1 MESRYDII
9 KSFSQVK
16 RLVKA
21 CLKTGI
27 ASVDFETNAEGIYNK
42 TFKPTILSVTF
53 QVGSVYLFHY
63 VTTNMKTLIGNVG

>member
-53 QVGSVYLFHY
+53 QVGSGVFHY